1 MAETQ
6 TVSQGVRV
14 EEEGGGRFAQAIRIG
29 RHRLSGD
36 EPVSLGGTDAGPSP
50 YDLLLASLGSC
61 TNMTLRMYAARKG
74 WPLEKVAVTLATE
87 KIYAKDCEE
96 CETGTGKV
104 DRIDRVIELEGPL
117 SDEQK
122 ARLLEIADMCPISR
136 TLTSEVVIRSRL
148 EA

>member
-1 MAETQ
+1 
-6 TVSQGVRV
+6 
-14 EEEGGGRFAQAIRIG
+14 
-29 RHRLSGD
+29 
-36 EPVSLGGTDAGPSP
+36 

-74 WPLEKVAVTLATE
+74 WPLEKVTVTLATE
-87 KIYAKDCEE
+87 RIYAKDCEA
-96 CETGTGKV
+96 CETATGKV